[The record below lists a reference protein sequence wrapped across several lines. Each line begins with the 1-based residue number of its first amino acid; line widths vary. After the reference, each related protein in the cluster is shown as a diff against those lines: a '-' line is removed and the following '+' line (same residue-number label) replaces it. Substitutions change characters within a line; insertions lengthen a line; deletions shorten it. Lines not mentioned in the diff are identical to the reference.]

1 MLLTV
6 TKKFRMNIMSNLL
19 KKLFFSFLTALVVFT
34 SIAPSLS
41 SVKAQ
46 EEEAATW
53 YKQNFI
59 QWYTKVYDP
68 SNASE
73 IFGERYTAAQVEWV
87 FYGVFAFILNHLSD
101 QEATVRCIGGD
112 AQGCADAIQQSIQRM
127 RDIVSDSS
135 VPSPNSSLTELVF
148 EERSFSGIGYV
159 KEKIENFKLVPEAK
173 AQTRGF
179 GYGALD
185 PVKQMWAASRNAAYG
200 LIVLATIILA
210 FMVMFRV
217 KISPQVVITVQSA
230 IPKVIFALLFV
241 TFSYAIAGFLI
252 DLMYVVIGLFAF
264 ILGQVNGNPNTI
276 YLLMTRGDPILG
288 LGFLSLMAMYCV
300 LFFWI
305 LLFTMFASGNVL
317 INITALSSL
326 LMIFFILIIII
337 VGIVFIFMFF
347 KILWLL
353 LKTLAKIYLL
363 VIVGP
368 LQIMLGTVVQG
379 MGVGSWMKAL
389 AANLAVYP
397 VVGVFFVVS
406 FIFLF
411 YAAELAFTGL
421 IGNVG
426 ELVINIILP
435 GSNIDLPI
443 ASWAPPL
450 TFGESYLPLIL
461 VGVSF
466 SIITLI
472 PKTTEIIQGLISG
485 KPFAYGTAI
494 GEAFGE
500 ARFAGA
506 LGVSKGADAL
516 ARSAGNRGRGVEEA
530 VVKFLG
536 ELVSKRVAGKP

>member
-1 MLLTV
+1 
-6 TKKFRMNIMSNLL
+6 
-19 KKLFFSFLTALVVFT
+19 
-34 SIAPSLS
+34 
-41 SVKAQ
+41 
-46 EEEAATW
+46 
-53 YKQNFI
+53 
-59 QWYTKVYDP
+59 
-68 SNASE
+68 
-73 IFGERYTAAQVEWV
+73 
-87 FYGVFAFILNHLSD
+87 
-101 QEATVRCIGGD
+101 
-112 AQGCADAIQQSIQRM
+112 M
-127 RDIVSDSS
+127 RDIVSDSG
-135 VPSPNSSLTELVF
+135 VPNPNSSLAELVF

-173 AQTRGF
+173 AQTQGF

-185 PVKQMWAASRNAAYG
+185 PVKKMWAASRNAAYG

-230 IPKVIFALLFV
+230 IPKIIFALIFV

-288 LGFLSLMAMYCV
+288 LGFLSLMAFYCV

-305 LLFTMFASGNVL
+305 LLFTMFTTGNVIVTSTL
-317 INITALSSL
+317 GPL
-326 LMIFFILIIII
+326 LMIFFILIIIV
-337 VGIVFIFMFF
+337 VGLVFIFMFF
-347 KILWLL
+347 KILFLL

-379 MGVGSWMKAL
+379 MGVGSWIKAL
-389 AANLAVYP
+389 ASNLAVYP
-397 VVGVFFVVS
+397 VVGVLFVVS

-411 YAAELAFTGL
+411 YAAQLAFTGL

-426 ELVINIILP
+426 ELIINIILP
-435 GSNIDLPI
+435 GSNIDIPI

-466 SIITLI
+466 SIVTLI
-472 PKTTEIIQGLISG
+472 PKTAEIIQGLISG
-485 KPFAYGTAI
+485 KPFAYGTAL
-494 GEAFGE
+494 GEAVNPMGITGYG
-500 ARFAGA
+500 AA
-506 LGVSKGADAL
+506 LGIGKAQSAIQETIGTRSGTARAVSII
-516 ARSAGNRGRGVEEA
+516 SEA
-530 VVKFLG
+530 MQKWASSGFK
-536 ELVSKRVAGKP
+536 SR